1 VPVDHALEQEWQ
13 QARLIPTAGIRGQE
27 EQEVRAASALLAV
40 IPAVPQFGQA
50 VLKPMKA
57 PKGNLRT
64 YTEVRLKD
72 RAGKLQTPDGAIVVE
87 RGKRRWACV
96 VEFKTG
102 RSRLD
107 GAQIERYLDA
117 ARQAGFDG
125 LLTISNEIT
134 ADRGPVPFDVDKRKV
149 GALALHHLSWWDVLT
164 EAILQHQFRGVT
176 DPDQAYILGELVRY
190 LTDERSGASGFQ
202 GMGDAWTKVREGAR
216 QGTLR
221 QNDPG
226 VREVAAR
233 WEQLVKYLCLTLS
246 QELGVMVS
254 PQFGRGQDARR
265 RLDRAADLLASE
277 GILRGSF
284 RVPDAVG
291 PVTVD
296 ANVEAGMISASL
308 EMEAPTDV
316 QRPIARINWLLR
328 QIDAEATEDL
338 RIGIQFVATPGIRT
352 RTLAECREE
361 PKCLLLPEDP
371 RRDPRSFVLTQSRS
385 MGRRSGRGG
394 VGFVAE
400 TRELT
405 TDFYRDLVQELRP
418 PRPKAPRLPKEE
430 APEQPAPTSE
440 EAARR
445 EHLESFDVTHVAP
458 TARV

>member
-134 ADRGPVPFDVDKRKV
+134 ADRGSVPFDVDKRKV

-254 PQFGRGQDARR
+254 PQWDRLHRGRGRSHAGFPHSPRRSAARSS
-265 RLDRAADLLASE
+265 RLRASWP
-277 GILRGSF
+277 R
-284 RVPDAVG
+284 
-291 PVTVD
+291 
-296 ANVEAGMISASL
+296 
-308 EMEAPTDV
+308 PT
-316 QRPIARINWLLR
+316 IARINWLLR
-328 QIDAEATEDL
+328 GRCTSVGASISKLAEIIPADRRRGDRGPANRNSVRRHARDQDQDPCGMQGGAEVPSAPRGPEARPALVCAYSVQIDGPSVRPRWGGVRRRDSGADD
-338 RIGIQFVATPGIRT
+338 R
-352 RTLAECREE
+352 
-361 PKCLLLPEDP
+361 LLP
-371 RRDPRSFVLTQSRS
+371 RSCSRAS
-385 MGRRSGRGG
+385 
-394 VGFVAE
+394 
-400 TRELT
+400 
-405 TDFYRDLVQELRP
+405 
-418 PRPKAPRLPKEE
+418 
-430 APEQPAPTSE
+430 PTS
-440 EAARR
+440 
-445 EHLESFDVTHVAP
+445 T
-458 TARV
+458 